1 MSITVLR
8 VPAVMT
14 ATGLARP
21 TLYARVK
28 AGLLT
33 PPIKLGIRA
42 SGWPADEVEAVNRAW
57 IAGQRPDDIRQLV
70 SELVARRSQ
79 PQAA

>member
-1 MSITVLR
+1 MTTTVLR

-28 AGLLT
+28 AGLLP
-33 PPIKLGIRA
+33 PPIKLGLRA
-42 SGWPADEVEAVNRAW
+42 SGWPAHEVEAITRARM
-57 IAGQRPDDIRQLV
+57 AGQSEGEIRALV
-70 SELVARRSQ
+70 SDLMQRRTHL
-79 PQAA
+79 AA